1 MLPEE
6 KIACR
11 FSQQRKLKPPVDT
24 ELLVKQF
31 AVLEEDTLP
40 EGYDAVFLDKSAK
53 RPRPQVLISKNLPV
67 SRRVFTLGHELG
79 HILIPWH
86 NGTHFCRVGAEARL
100 VDGLVREVESEANR
114 FAAELLMPTAWVV
127 NLIQSTQSIQQLVD
141 AVKGANVSYQAA
153 SIRLVQLLP
162 EGFAFVEIDSDNII
176 RRVQDTAGTR
186 THLPR
191 EESILIKKHL
201 DQLAEDSATFK
212 SGSSKIIWWRFAKK
226 LKAPKTLAVQGSA
239 TDLLRQIVE
248 DFFPDKD
255 EAKFQV
261 MSINGVIG
269 AANGGYVRDGKKGD
283 LFTILKHRFAH
294 RGELTEIVAHPSFE
308 IFLQKRIEEIAS
320 R

>member
-1 MLPEE
+1 
-6 KIACR
+6 
-11 FSQQRKLKPPVDT
+11 
-24 ELLVKQF
+24 
-31 AVLEEDTLP
+31 
-40 EGYDAVFLDKSAK
+40 
-53 RPRPQVLISKNLPV
+53 LPV